1 MCAHTDSQCRRK
13 YFVKSKNEFRC
24 AQWFNGLNTINVNS
38 LNNNNNSNN
47 NITYSGGGGSNNS
60 NNNKNH
66 NNSHN
71 KMSASVNSVCNT
83 SNILNSN
90 PNNISNNNSG
100 MELPHNKN
108 NVNLQNNNS
117 SSNSKNNICNMSS
130 NNNNNSNGSAGATL
144 KNVNNATTMAPT
156 TAATTNTNS
165 NNNNNNNNSGSSN
178 GSGKSSPANSI
189 GGDTTNATLNA
200 NNNSNN
206 NNHTI
211 NNNINSLVGSS
222 STSTSHLLR
231 KQFIASSDGSNAS
244 FSSAS
249 VAGSIQDDMS
259 DQCSLTQA
267 GLEEYN
273 IRASS
278 YYDQPAMLFHHQ
290 KQSSY
295 AQSEGYHSYV
305 SSSDSSSATPFLD
318 RLRQES
324 EMLSRQSSHHWSQ
337 NDLSSVSCA
346 SMASSPTPL
355 LLSSLGREAALSGTG
370 SSNIGA
376 GNQQQHNNNSSEST
390 SSTETLKWLGSMSDV
405 SEASHATGYS
415 AIAESVSSSQLIVH
429 SSRVLTPKRHHS
441 ESVLYLHDEHQQQQ
455 QHSPPPATQQQQQH
469 SPNAHVSAAKQ
480 ISPTLSARE
489 GTHSPTRLTP
499 PTAAALLPIHR
510 HSPSYP
516 PVHATAAMHPYQPH
530 PQYALRQQ
538 PQSLSHKLIS
548 ALPLMDGASQSS
560 LNASSGADS
569 CTMGSSSHSS
579 KVSPTLQAQL
589 LTAADSAEAS
599 QSGAVTTTANSSTS
613 VTMTQAADAEQ
624 HLVPALQK
632 PAIAPKVVGS
642 NAIIEVITVSG
653 TGTHSPG
660 SANAQL
666 NASTTSLASA
676 VSAAAALPTQSYR
689 SNHRLFPVSTYTEKV
704 HSNTSQF
711 VLHPKAQYSA
721 GLKKPAQQQQQTQ
734 KPGLQ
739 LPLSAAQAAKFMSS
753 PNSPPQPSWQTV
765 AELINDFERTNN
777 EPLTQKYTYMDPGKT
792 QRVSN
797 PALKAFQKNA
807 VQSYFERQQQ
817 QQQHNAKEQGPMQ
830 KNYQPLSAH
839 TQQQSPIQQ
848 QQAQQHSPSQTSLH
862 SSSTAHQQLLRPHSY
877 QSNMKDTAAQHQI
890 MRSSLPNSYGA
901 QQNLLSS
908 QQLALTQQHL
918 PARQYAPP
926 PPPPPQKP
934 TSNSYGSQEERVMS
948 AANSYSALPTKPP
961 SPAPPP
967 PPPRS
972 RSLMPH
978 TLLRRSS
985 SASDYAE
992 FRDQYTRA
1000 TQEKLVAQSVKNIS
1014 NSEKSSFNDCG
1025 MPPPPPPPRGARP
1038 TNILPSR
1045 RTSSAAEYA
1054 AAMREKALLQQAAAL
1069 AHQQHHPHQHAH
1081 ASNYAQ
1087 QYYNPPQ
1094 PLSACNI
1101 EPGWVPER
1109 PPKNPNLRVP
1119 SPDLPPLPPSAD
1131 LDTQLADEPL
1141 PPPPPELLQQ
1151 QRQQQQYYDMNAS
1164 FNTSADLL
1172 PKTPSPNRRNSFAG
1186 SSTRKAYFSRSGS
1199 EMLSATKV
1207 PPLIPKKPSNI
1218 ETLHAVRQH
1227 QQQQQHAQQM
1237 TAKLLLNG
1245 GMPQPQQHSPTAP
1258 PPQTLSALAN
1268 ATRDA
1273 KMSSAN
1279 RKRPHNPA
1287 VSGFTVPPP
1296 IMENVQQQPQQQ
1308 LPSSKSPPNTN
1319 AALKSSPPP
1328 PPLMPRCMPNQTL
1341 MNNSGSSNIKARCN
1355 SKASYLPRQS
1365 LEKLNNLDPDHGSY
1379 KLTLTSNE
1387 DLVATTKPA
1396 AYDILNTHNGKM
1408 PNNLPDVLPLGAKL
1422 QPQPASPTST
1432 NASPLRYGSNNNL
1445 NTTTVSASSQQ
1456 QQQQQQQ
1463 QPLSPNCYPAY
1474 PPIQHR
1480 YSTPAMNSYNS
1491 NNVGNTAGK
1500 ATNYSRSQ
1508 SYDTHN
1514 NSHSGN
1520 LYHPSHA
1527 SNSPTKFM
1535 SQSTMDLKR
1544 TQQLEPTLEETTAAL
1559 LNESG
1564 TVLSP
1569 AQSESSLSSPCK
1581 RQLQPLCMKPLSSL
1595 GNSSDSGSGSTSG
1608 SEGRIFRAEVVTATL
1623 STSPIAPVK
1632 SVIRKDSLRE
1642 NIEKI
1647 TQLQS
1652 KLMSAHQS
1660 ETSLI
1665 GIYGSKTALNI
1676 TTSVPT
1682 TPTTKTENTHAQL
1695 MIDST
1700 VKQASDSSVELTQE
1714 QTHVDDNI
1722 CTENVENSAVNSNS
1736 PQPPKSLTNTASTPT
1751 SPTVNALLPQPATN
1765 VASTNTASENLSAMQ
1780 TAELNTST
1788 ESLKLMQ
1795 RSEVILRVNPAT
1807 TEVASQTDDELIA
1820 ATNDADEH
1828 TRLTEQPQ
1836 SKEDAQQQRITLQ
1849 PRQRHPIEIDCEEMS
1864 QELATLLATNEKLV
1878 QILAPPTHKS
1888 PTDYVS
1894 NLYNPNVPLRPA
1906 KRDVGTSTLLR
1917 MKGHDAQEKVTVE
1930 LQYAEVEVLLTNGD
1944 SESETSDL
1952 LKKKVDELMKQ
1963 LNRKIRIL
1971 NKEQTTL
1978 KAEAELN
1985 DELGNSL
1992 VGKLTDKVRPI
2003 EATKCRTYI
2012 DDVGQITSLLLSLSE
2027 RLARI
2032 ENSLSSVSA
2041 ENSAEKKSLEL
2052 KRDRLLDQL
2061 AEAKRLKE
2069 DIDRRGSSVVGIVEK
2084 TLSADDF
2091 ADFDYF
2097 INMKA
2102 KLIADTRD
2110 VADKIKC
2117 GEEQLNALSEALIQS
2132 DC

>member
-1 MCAHTDSQCRRK
+1 MADNPQDQLQQQPQILSNNIIQQQKQQPTTTI
-13 YFVKSKNEFRC
+13 
-24 AQWFNGLNTINVNS
+24 NTNHNLHNFSLNVNS
-38 LNNNNNSNN
+38 LNNNNCNN
-47 NITYSGGGGSNNS
+47 NITHSGSGGGGNNS

-66 NNSHN
+66 H

-83 SNILNSN
+83 SNILNTNTNS
-90 PNNISNNNSG
+90 ISNNNSG
-100 MELPHNKN
+100 IELPHNKN
-108 NVNLQNNNS
+108 NVNLQNNNN
-117 SSNSKNNICNMSS
+117 SSNSKNNTCNMS
-130 NNNNNSNGSAGATL
+130 NNNNNSNGGAGATL
-144 KNVNNATTMAPT
+144 KNVNNAPTTTAPT
-156 TAATTNTNS
+156 INSNS
-165 NNNNNNNNSGSSN
+165 NNNNSSGGSSN

-189 GGDTTNATLNA
+189 GGGSTNATLHA

-206 NNHTI
+206 NNNI
-211 NNNINSLVGSS
+211 SNNNTTSISGNS
-222 STSTSHLLR
+222 STSTSLLLR
-231 KQFIASSDGSNAS
+231 KQFIASSDASNAS

-346 SMASSPTPL
+346 SMAPSPTPL
-355 LLSSLGREAALSGTG
+355 LLSTLGRDATLSGSG
-370 SSNIGA
+370 SSNNSV

-415 AIAESVSSSQLIVH
+415 AISESVSSSQLIVH

-455 QHSPPPATQQQQQH
+455 QHSPPPATQPQQQQH
-469 SPNAHVSAAKQ
+469 SPNAHVSSAKQ

-499 PTAAALLPIHR
+499 QTAATLLPNHR

-560 LNASSGADS
+560 LNASSGGDS
-569 CTMGSSSHSS
+569 CSIGSSTHNS
-579 KVSPTLQAQL
+579 KASPTLPAQM
-589 LTAADSAEAS
+589 LTAPGAGEAAQSSAA
-599 QSGAVTTTANSSTS
+599 TTTPNSSTT
-613 VTMTQAADAEQ
+613 VKMTAADAEP
-624 HLVPALQK
+624 HLAPALQK
-632 PAIAPKVVGS
+632 PALAPKLANS
-642 NAIIEVITVSG
+642 NAIIEVMAVSG
-653 TGTHSPG
+653 SGTHSPG

-711 VLHPKAQYSA
+711 VLHPKPQYSA
-721 GLKKPAQQQQQTQ
+721 GLKKPAQQHQQAQ
-734 KPGLQ
+734 KQALQ
-739 LPLSAAQAAKFMSS
+739 LPLSAAQAAKFKSS

-777 EPLTQKYTYMDPGKT
+777 EPQPQKYTYMDPAKT

-817 QQQHNAKEQGPMQ
+817 QQQQNAKEQGPMQ
-830 KNYQPLSAH
+830 KTYQPLSAH
-839 TQQQSPIQQ
+839 TQQQMPMQQ

-862 SSSTAHQQLLRPHSY
+862 SSATAAHQQLLRPHSY
-877 QSNMKDTAAQHQI
+877 QSNMKEAAAQHQI

-901 QQNLLSS
+901 QQHHLSGQ
-908 QQLALTQQHL
+908 QQLALAQQHL

-934 TSNSYGSQEERVMS
+934 TSISHGSQEERAMG

-1000 TQEKLVAQSVKNIS
+1000 SQEKLVAQSVKNIS

-1038 TNILPSR
+1038 TNILPTR

-1081 ASNYAQ
+1081 AANYAQ
-1087 QYYNPPQ
+1087 QYYQPPQ
-1094 PLSACNI
+1094 PLAACNI

-1151 QRQQQQYYDMNAS
+1151 QQRQQQQYYDMNAS

-1172 PKTPSPNRRNSFAG
+1172 PKAPSPNRRNSFAG

-1207 PPLIPKKPSNI
+1207 PPLIPKKPTNI

-1227 QQQQQHAQQM
+1227 QQQQQHAQQL

-1258 PPQTLSALAN
+1258 PPQTLSAMAN

-1296 IMENVQQQPQQQ
+1296 IMENVPQQPQQQ
-1308 LPSSKSPPNTN
+1308 LSSSKSPPNTN

-1328 PPLMPRCMPNQTL
+1328 PPLMPRSMPHQTS
-1341 MNNSGSSNIKARCN
+1341 MNNGSSNNIKARCN

-1387 DLVATTKPA
+1387 DLVANTKPA

-1422 QPQPASPTST
+1422 QPQPASPTSA

-1456 QQQQQQQ
+1456 QQ
-1463 QPLSPNCYPAY
+1463 PMSPNCYPAY
-1474 PPIQHR
+1474 PPTQHR
-1480 YSTPAMNSYNS
+1480 YSTPATMNSYNS
-1491 NNVGNTAGK
+1491 NNVENSAGK
-1500 ATNYSRSQ
+1500 TTNYSRSQ
-1508 SYDTHN
+1508 SYDTQN

-1559 LNESG
+1559 LHESG

-1581 RQLQPLCMKPLSSL
+1581 RQLQPLSMKPLSSL
-1595 GNSSDSGSGSTSG
+1595 GNSSDSGGGSTSG

-1665 GIYGSKTALNI
+1665 GIYGSKTALNT

-1682 TPTTKTENTHAQL
+1682 TPTTKPENTHAQL
-1695 MIDST
+1695 TDDST
-1700 VKQASDSSVELTQE
+1700 VKQTSDICVELTQE
-1714 QTHVDDNI
+1714 QNDNI
-1722 CTENVENSAVNSNS
+1722 CKKNMENSAMDANS
-1736 PQPPKSLTNTASTPT
+1736 PQPPKSPTNAAATPT
-1751 SPTVNALLPQPATN
+1751 SPTANASLPQPATT
-1765 VASTNTASENLSAMQ
+1765 VASTNTTSEDVSATQ

-1788 ESLKLMQ
+1788 ESLKLVQ

-1807 TEVASQTDDELIA
+1807 TEAASQTDDELIA
-1820 ATNDADEH
+1820 ANNDADEH

-1878 QILAPPTHKS
+1878 RILAPPTHKS

-1917 MKGHDAQEKVTVE
+1917 MKGHDAQEKLTVE

-1944 SESETSDL
+1944 TESETSDL
-1952 LKKKVDELMKQ
+1952 LKTKVDELMKQ

-1978 KAEAELN
+1978 KAEAEHN

-2032 ENSLSSVSA
+2032 ENSLSTVSA

-2069 DIDRRGSSVVGIVEK
+2069 DIDRRGSSVVNIVEK

>member
-1 MCAHTDSQCRRK
+1 
-13 YFVKSKNEFRC
+13 
-24 AQWFNGLNTINVNS
+24 
-38 LNNNNNSNN
+38 
-47 NITYSGGGGSNNS
+47 
-60 NNNKNH
+60 
-66 NNSHN
+66 
-71 KMSASVNSVCNT
+71 MSASVNSSVCNN
-83 SNILNSN
+83 SNNILNSN
-90 PNNISNNNSG
+90 SNNINNNNNNNG
-100 MELPHNKN
+100 MEVPHNKN
-108 NVNLQNNNS
+108 NNANLQNNNS
-117 SSNSKNNICNMSS
+117 NSNSKNNICNMSNS
-130 NNNNNSNGSAGATL
+130 NNNNNSNSSAGATL
-144 KNVNNATTMAPT
+144 KNINNATTTMAST
-156 TAATTNTNS
+156 TTTNTNS
-165 NNNNNNNNSGSSN
+165 NSNNNSKSGSSSN

-189 GGDTTNATLNA
+189 GGGSTNATLNS

-206 NNHTI
+206 N
-211 NNNINSLVGSS
+211 INSTNSMGS
-222 STSTSHLLR
+222 STSTSLLLR
-231 KQFIASSDGSNAS
+231 KQFIASSDASNAS

-346 SMASSPTPL
+346 SMAPSPTPL
-355 LLSSLGREAALSGTG
+355 LLSTLGRDATLSGSGG
-370 SSNIGA
+370 SSNTGGGA
-376 GNQQQHNNNSSEST
+376 QQQHNNSSEST

-415 AIAESVSSSQLIVH
+415 AISESVSSSQLIVH

-455 QHSPPPATQQQQQH
+455 QQQQSSSSVSPQQQQQH
-469 SPNAHVSAAKQ
+469 SPNAHVSTAKQ

-489 GTHSPTRLTP
+489 STHSPPRLTP
-499 PTAAALLPIHR
+499 QTAAALLPNHR

-516 PVHATAAMHPYQPH
+516 PVHTTAAMHPYQPH

-538 PQSLSHKLIS
+538 PQSLTHKLLS
-548 ALPLMDGASQSS
+548 ALPHLDSTSQSS
-560 LNASSGADS
+560 LNANSNADNCS
-569 CTMGSSSHSS
+569 LGSVSHSA
-579 KVSPTLQAQL
+579 KTSPTLQGQIL
-589 LTAADSAEAS
+589 NSVSSAAVGDAS
-599 QSGAVTTTANSSTS
+599 QSTVAATTSNSSTS
-613 VTMTQAADAEQ
+613 VTMTQAADAEA
-624 HLVPALQK
+624 HLAPALQK
-632 PAIAPKVVGS
+632 PAIVPKSASS
-642 NAIIEVITVSG
+642 NAIIEVMAVSG
-653 TGTHSPG
+653 AGTHSPG
-660 SANAQL
+660 SANSQL
-666 NASTTSLASA
+666 NASNTSLASA

-711 VLHPKAQYSA
+711 VLHPKPQYSA
-721 GLKKPAQQQQQTQ
+721 GLKKPTQHQQQAQ
-734 KPGLQ
+734 KQALQ
-739 LPLSAAQAAKFMSS
+739 LPLSAAQAAKYMSS

-777 EPLTQKYTYMDPGKT
+777 EPQPQKYTYMDPGKT

-817 QQQHNAKEQGPMQ
+817 QQQQNAKEQGPAQ

-839 TQQQSPIQQ
+839 IQQHSPIQLQ
-848 QQAQQHSPSQTSLH
+848 QQQPQQHSPSQTSLH
-862 SSSTAHQQLLRPHSY
+862 ASTTAAHQQLLRPHSY
-877 QSNMKDTAAQHQI
+877 QSNMKETAAQHQI

-901 QQNLLSS
+901 QQNHLSG
-908 QQLALTQQHL
+908 QQLALTQQQL

-934 TSNSYGSQEERVMS
+934 TSSSHGSQDERAMG

-1038 TNILPSR
+1038 TNILPTR

-1081 ASNYAQ
+1081 APNYAQ
-1087 QYYNPPQ
+1087 QYHNPPQ
-1094 PLSACNI
+1094 PLASCAI
-1101 EPGWVPER
+1101 ESGWVPER

-1119 SPDLPPLPPSAD
+1119 SPDLPPLPPTAD

-1151 QRQQQQYYDMNAS
+1151 QRQQQQQQYYDMNAS
-1164 FNTSADLL
+1164 FNVSADLL
-1172 PKTPSPNRRNSFAG
+1172 PKAPSPNRRNSFAG
-1186 SSTRKAYFSRSGS
+1186 SSTRKSYFSRSGS
-1199 EMLSATKV
+1199 EMLSASKV

-1227 QQQQQHAQQM
+1227 LQQQQQQHAQQL
-1237 TAKLLLNG
+1237 TAKLLLNGG
-1245 GMPQPQQHSPTAP
+1245 GMPQPQQHSPPAP
-1258 PPQTLSALAN
+1258 PPQTLSAMAN

-1273 KMSSAN
+1273 KLSSAN

-1296 IMENVQQQPQQQ
+1296 IMENVPQQPQQQ
-1308 LPSSKSPPNTN
+1308 LPSSNSPPNTN
-1319 AALKSSPPP
+1319 TALKSSPPP

-1341 MNNSGSSNIKARCN
+1341 MNNSGNNNIKARCN

-1387 DLVATTKPA
+1387 DLVANTKPA

-1422 QPQPASPTST
+1422 QPQPASPTSA

-1445 NTTTVSASSQQ
+1445 NTTQTVP

-1463 QPLSPNCYPAY
+1463 QPQPMSPNCYPAY
-1474 PPIQHR
+1474 PPTQHR
-1480 YSTPAMNSYNS
+1480 YSTPAMNTYNS
-1491 NNVGNTAGK
+1491 NNIGNTTAGK

-1508 SYDTHN
+1508 SYEVHN
-1514 NSHSGN
+1514 NSQHSGN
-1520 LYHPSHA
+1520 LYHHPSHA

-1581 RQLQPLCMKPLSSL
+1581 RQLPSLSMKPLSSL

-1665 GIYGSKTALNI
+1665 GIYGSKTALN
-1676 TTSVPT
+1676 TTATSAPT

-1695 MIDST
+1695 TDDST
-1700 VKQASDSSVELTQE
+1700 AGKQASDSSIELALE
-1714 QTHVDDNI
+1714 QTRGEEHNSTEHIENNTVD
-1722 CTENVENSAVNSNS
+1722 SGS
-1736 PQPPKSLTNTASTPT
+1736 PQPPKSPTNTVSTPT
-1751 SPTVNALLPQPATN
+1751 SPTANATLPQPATI
-1765 VASTNTASENLSAMQ
+1765 VASTNTTTDELTATQ
-1780 TAELNTST
+1780 TAELNSST
-1788 ESLKLMQ
+1788 DSLKLIQ
-1795 RSEVILRVNPAT
+1795 RSEIVLRVNPAT
-1807 TEVASQTDDELIA
+1807 TEAASQTEDDLSA
-1820 ATNDADEH
+1820 ANNDADEN

-1836 SKEDAQQQRITLQ
+1836 TKEDTQQQRITLQ

-1878 QILAPPTHKS
+1878 AILAPPTHKS

-2032 ENSLSSVSA
+2032 ENSLSTVSA
-2041 ENSAEKKSLEL
+2041 ENNAEKKSLEL

-2084 TLSADDF
+2084 TLNADEF